1 MSIENV
7 TPKFSKKPI
16 KIVGCGLAGAE
27 IAFILANNGFDVHIF
42 DNELYVP
49 KDKFDYYDKYET
61 YLTENMLFELDCLHS
76 PLFSI
81 AKRYDFKNFGFE
93 YDETFMHKVRQLLKE
108 HIHISLFD
116 ASIDTLTEN
125 ETTIIATGHN
135 TTKPLL
141 NELEKY
147 IGKMRLC
154 YFQPV
159 KMVIDANGIDREK
172 LNFVTKSLCYA
183 NLSKQEYD
191 NLYQTI
197 VDLDKNYNKLQVLE
211 QEKQITIESLSGRGQ
226 SGLRNSILRPYFDEK
241 IDIERNLRPYAS
253 LKMTYNESENVFLI
267 DDFFSAFDND
277 DQEKV
282 ISQIDVLKNAKV
294 VRFSRVKRNT
304 YLLAP
309 ACLNES
315 LQIDGHEN
323 IYVCGGLLG
332 TGGSFESLLMANYCA
347 YSVICELKGVRGSEL
362 LQKNTCIEQILNNLL
377 KKSVV
382 NFRLFNLKYDI
393 INNVDIDLQN
403 FRKQVEVQK
412 ILTKSQVEKFKERF
426 YGKYF

>member
-7 TPKFSKKPI
+7 TPKFSKKTI

-49 KDKFDYYDKYET
+49 KNKFNYYDKYET
-61 YLTENMLFELDCLHS
+61 YLTENMLFELDCLNS

-81 AKRYDFKNFGFE
+81 AKRYDFKHFGFE
-93 YDETFMHKVRQLLKE
+93 YDEVFMHKVRQLLKE
-108 HIHISLFD
+108 NIHIKLFD
-116 ASIDTLTEN
+116 ASIDTLTDN

-141 NELEKY
+141 EELEKY

-159 KMVIDANGIDREK
+159 KMVIDAEK
-172 LNFVTKSLCYA
+172 INKHDLNFVTKTICYA
-183 NLSKQEYD
+183 NLSKDEYE
-191 NLYQTI
+191 NLYQTVI
-197 VDLDKNYNKLQVLE
+197 DLDRNYDKPQELE
-211 QEKQITIESLSGRGQ
+211 HEKQITIESLAKRGQ

-241 IDIERNLRPYAS
+241 ASRLKDEKPYAS
-253 LKMTYNESENVFLI
+253 LKMSYNESENAFIV
-267 DDFFSAFDND
+267 DDFFSAFDDD
-277 DQEKV
+277 DQIKV
-282 ISQIDVLKNAKV
+282 ITKIGVLKNVKV
-294 VRFSRVKRNT
+294 IRFSQVRRNT

-309 ACLNES
+309 ACLNEH
-315 LQIDGHEN
+315 LQIEGHEN
-323 IYVCGGLLG
+323 TYVCGGLLG

-347 YSVICELKGVRGSEL
+347 YSVICALKGARGVEL

-393 INNVDIDLQN
+393 INNEDIDLQN

-412 ILTKSQVEKFKERF
+412 ILTKSQIEKFKEKF